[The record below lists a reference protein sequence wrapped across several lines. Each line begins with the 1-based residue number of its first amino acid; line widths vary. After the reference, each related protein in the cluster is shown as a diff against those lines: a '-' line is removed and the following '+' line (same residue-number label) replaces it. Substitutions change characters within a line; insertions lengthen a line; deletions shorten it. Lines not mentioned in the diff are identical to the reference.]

1 MRHLFAKRRPSLRC
15 IENAELARV
24 KLGRLRVAV
33 VTQKQGLTRGRAKC
47 WRKKRKTK
55 CEEQN
60 FRVFWSHFGGV
71 GLSLASSAASLH
83 DSRLMQQKTV
93 LVTGAAGFIGSHA
106 AERLIERGYRV
117 VGVDNFSDFYDRSW
131 KEMNLKS
138 IKGDKIDV
146 EEIDITSG
154 DEISKLVRL
163 VRPWG
168 IIHLAAMAG
177 VRPSIEQPA
186 YYAKVNVEGTTHLL
200 QAAVKTGVEKFAF
213 ASSSSVYGNASKV
226 PFSEEDPVE
235 EPISP
240 YAATKRAGELVCYT
254 FNHLY
259 KLPIASLRFFTVYGP
274 RQRPDL
280 AIHKFTRLITAGK
293 QVPFFGDG
301 STSRDYT
308 FVDDT
313 VSGIIAALEKTEKFR
328 IYNLGGSHPVSL
340 NDLIE
345 ELERAIGKK
354 AILDRKPAQPGD
366 VERTFADLTRSKSE
380 IGYEPKITLAE
391 GLKRFVAWF
400 NEFGHLYKLPG
411 EK

>member
-1 MRHLFAKRRPSLRC
+1 M
-15 IENAELARV
+15 E
-24 KLGRLRVAV
+24 
-33 VTQKQGLTRGRAKC
+33 
-47 WRKKRKTK
+47 KTI
-55 CEEQN
+55 
-60 FRVFWSHFGGV
+60 
-71 GLSLASSAASLH
+71 
-83 DSRLMQQKTV
+83 

-106 AERLIERGYRV
+106 AQRLIEKGYRV

-138 IKGDKIDV
+138 ITGDKIDV
-146 EEIDITSG
+146 EEIDITNG
-154 DEISKLVRL
+154 DEIAKLVRL

-200 QAAVKTGVEKFAF
+200 QAAVKTGVQKFAF
-213 ASSSSVYGNASKV
+213 ASSSSVYGNAQKV
-226 PFSEEDPVE
+226 PFSEEDNVE

-254 FNHLY
+254 FWHLY

-293 QVPFFGDG
+293 PVPFFGDG
-301 STSRDYT
+301 TTSRDYT

-313 VSGIIAALEKTEKFR
+313 VSGIIASLEKVEKFR
-328 IYNLGGSHPVSL
+328 IYNLGGSNPVSL
-340 NDLIE
+340 NELIA

-354 AILDRKPAQPGD
+354 ANLDRKPAQPGD

-380 IGYEPKITLAE
+380 LGYEPKISLAE